1 MIVYEKNFLCY
12 ELINVNGDT
21 SLNKQTLKRFMLKH
35 IDKCEEKFNSPG
47 ERFVYVGYFR
57 KLLLVIISFTDYL
70 IFMNKCLQ
78 HMIIDD
84 KTYAYL
90 K

>member
-1 MIVYEKNFLCY
+1 
-12 ELINVNGDT
+12 
-21 SLNKQTLKRFMLKH
+21 MLKH

-57 KLLLVIISFTDYL
+57 ELLLIIILFTDYS

-90 K
+90 KWNFIFEVKPKNILTNVKHRNRGENEVAN